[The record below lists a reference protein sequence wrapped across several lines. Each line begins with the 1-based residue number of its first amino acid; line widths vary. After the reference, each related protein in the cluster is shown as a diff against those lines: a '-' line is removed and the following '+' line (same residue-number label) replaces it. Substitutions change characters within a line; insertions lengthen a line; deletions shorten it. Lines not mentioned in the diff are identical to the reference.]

1 MKGDGIP
8 LSPAPGPLPPRKD
21 LFAELLARGCRR
33 FALVRPP
40 TYRLPRLHAI
50 GTAERRRADGVAQQI
65 GQFVCI
71 VMEYRGVRLVLA
83 HQIDCDR
90 EGPRHILIVAAFV
103 IVAAVHLIMDGGG
116 LWALCLQRN
125 GDSHLFFFAHAR
137 YAQLSGA
144 IDLTRR
150 TVVLT
155 PVRRGG
161 QHPTTLSALRQALA

>member
-21 LFAELLARGCRR
+21 LFAELLARGCCR

-40 TYRLPRLHAI
+40 AYRLPHLHAI

-83 HQIDCDR
+83 HPIDSPR
-90 EGPRHILIVAAFV
+90 EGARPLFLCAA
-103 IVAAVHLIMDGGG
+103 L
-116 LWALCLQRN
+116 
-125 GDSHLFFFAHAR
+125 
-137 YAQLSGA
+137 
-144 IDLTRR
+144 
-150 TVVLT
+150 
-155 PVRRGG
+155 
-161 QHPTTLSALRQALA
+161 